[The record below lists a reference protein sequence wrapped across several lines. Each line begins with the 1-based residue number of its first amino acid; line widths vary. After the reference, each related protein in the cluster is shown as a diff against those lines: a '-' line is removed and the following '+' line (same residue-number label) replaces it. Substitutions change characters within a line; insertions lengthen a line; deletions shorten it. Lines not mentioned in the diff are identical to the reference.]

1 MGWTV
6 YEARFPAI
14 RPIIASRGKDRC
26 HPRQSKIEF
35 QIMGGSFQ
43 IVAIDGGAASG
54 KSSTA
59 RGVAEAT
66 HFLHVDTGAH
76 YRAVT
81 QRALAAGIPPE
92 KCVAL
97 DRFLSRLRF
106 ETRVRGRTAFI
117 CLNGMTPAKQD
128 IRSDAVNAAVSKY
141 AALPSVR
148 DAVRAYQQGQARFA
162 REEGFNG
169 LVMDGRDIGTVIFPR
184 ADLKIF
190 LEADA
195 STRSARRIDEG
206 QRDTIDER
214 DRIDSTRATAPLIP
228 APDAIRIDNSKIPL
242 EEVIAT
248 VLRLLRERS
257 TAKQTDATPRPRR

>member
-1 MGWTV
+1 
-6 YEARFPAI
+6 
-14 RPIIASRGKDRC
+14 
-26 HPRQSKIEF
+26 
-35 QIMGGSFQ
+35 MGGNFQ

-92 KCVAL
+92 QSAAL
-97 DRFLSRLRF
+97 DRFLGDLRF
-106 ETRVRGRTAFI
+106 ETRVRDRTAFI
-117 CLNGMTPAKQD
+117 CLNGITPAKQD

-148 DAVRAYQQGQARFA
+148 GAVRAYQQDQARFA
-162 REEGFNG
+162 RAEGFNG
-169 LVMDGRDIGTVIFPR
+169 LVMDGRDIGTVIFPH

-214 DRIDSTRATAPLIP
+214 DRIDSTRAAAPLTP
-228 APDAIRIDNSKIPL
+228 APDAIRIDNSEIPL
-242 EEVIAT
+242 EEVIAM
-248 VLRLLRERS
+248 VLRLLRERQE
-257 TAKQTDATPRPRR
+257 ANQTYTKPLSRR